1 MKTLKLGITC
11 LTLLSSLTL
20 GTATLAHRGS
30 QPVKP
35 QELVCLAEN
44 IYHEARGESLQG
56 QIAVAQVTVNRVSSG
71 KFQNTVCKTVY
82 APSQFSWTRN
92 KRKAVK
98 DSKAWQASLDIARVV
113 LSQSITLP
121 DFQALYFHTKQVR
134 PSWAN
139 RLTVVAVINNHIF
152 YS

>member
-1 MKTLKLGITC
+1 MKTLKLGILC
-11 LTLLSSLTL
+11 LAVPATL
-20 GTATLAHRGS
+20 GLTTIPPT
-30 QPVKP
+30 QIKTVKS

-44 IYHEARGESLQG
+44 IYHESRGESLQG
-56 QIAVAQVTVNRVSSG
+56 QIAVAQVTVNRVRSG

-82 APSQFSWTRN
+82 APSQFSWTQ
-92 KRKAVK
+92 RKPKKPK
-98 DSKAWQASLDIARVV
+98 DLKAWQASLEIARVV
-113 LSQSITLP
+113 LSQSIPLP